1 MLELKQVSLD
11 DTAPGFELCLRD
23 LAAGNWSDIAS
34 ILGGAG
40 AEVDPEA
47 EDPEGEISRHRVEFE
62 AAAEALLASDDET
75 VADADIASLADW
87 LAHRFE
93 TGVNERRQRQL
104 GVTHYIWLSQDDE
117 KMRPGAA
124 PSSSSRL
131 WRARQDRTICAS
143 LRVPG
148 STAEAPSSRISITAT

>member
-1 MLELKQVSLD
+1 MSLD

-62 AAAEALLASDDET
+62 AEFLDASGA
-75 VADADIASLADW
+75 VFPI
-87 LAHRFE
+87 
-93 TGVNERRQRQL
+93 RR
-104 GVTHYIWLSQDDE
+104 
-117 KMRPGAA
+117 
-124 PSSSSRL
+124 
-131 WRARQDRTICAS
+131 
-143 LRVPG
+143 
-148 STAEAPSSRISITAT
+148 